1 MSLKALK
8 TMNCSFQIT
17 LISDLITVT
26 NRPLILLFR
35 VFFFSYQISVKGE
48 SNFNFRYNLS

>member
-17 LISDLITVT
+17 MISDLITVT